1 MGRRPAVA
9 RPLCVPASMWW
20 SDGLRSSRQPTCAVQ
35 IRAYQN
41 LEHLQ
46 GSCVPRVLGAGSL
59 DRGRTAFIALE
70 DAGMNARDLLQCSS
84 PSRRKAVFSLKVK
97 SRNWSAP
104 VKAPVWYV
112 RRGIRVTPECG
123 DLSHC
128 KQSALHSSARLPTIA
143 PLASF
148 SRMVH
153 VCVVTDLDMRGV
165 AGAQGGPGGAVAHT
179 RRRGAARQDTNGPH
193 HDPAEA
199 GDTSRAAAAAFE
211 AS

>member
-20 SDGLRSSRQPTCAVQ
+20 SDGLQSSRQPTCAVQ

-84 PSRRKAVFSLKVK
+84 PSRRKAVFSLKVEC
-97 SRNWSAP
+97 RNRSAP

-128 KQSALHSSARLPTIA
+128 KQSALQQQREVAYASPTCKLQSQGSCVHSQSFRHERCCRSAKRSWRRCRAYT
-143 PLASF
+143 
-148 SRMVH
+148 
-153 VCVVTDLDMRGV
+153 T
-165 AGAQGGPGGAVAHT
+165 PGCCTTGYNWT
-179 RRRGAARQDTNGPH
+179 
-193 HDPAEA
+193 
-199 GDTSRAAAAAFE
+199 TS
-211 AS
+211 